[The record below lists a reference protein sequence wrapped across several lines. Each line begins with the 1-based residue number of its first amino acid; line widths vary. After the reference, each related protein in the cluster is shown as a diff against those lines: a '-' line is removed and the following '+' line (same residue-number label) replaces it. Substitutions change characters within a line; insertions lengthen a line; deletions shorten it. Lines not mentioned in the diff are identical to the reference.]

1 MTISFEKLGLTEPI
15 LRALRN
21 EKYETPTPIQAQA
34 IPAILSGSDLL
45 GSAQTG
51 TGKTA
56 AFALPILQL
65 LADNNRPYKKRSP
78 RALILTPTRELA
90 NQIGA
95 SIKTYGRHLQI
106 THTTVYGGVS
116 VGPQSRAL
124 SRNVDILVA
133 TPGRLLDLMSQRLLF
148 LDQLELF
155 TLDEADRMLDMG
167 FIPDVRKIIAAIP
180 KTRQTLFFS
189 ATMSREAMRLADQLL
204 KSPVKVQVN
213 PVTSTAENVKQ
224 KVLFVERHNK
234 EALLLNLLEDKTIS
248 RALIFTRTKHR
259 ANNIARKLNMNQV
272 QAEAIH
278 GNKSQ
283 AARMLALRNFSNG
296 RARVLVA
303 TDVASR
309 GIDIKEVSHVINFEI
324 PNEPESYIHR
334 IGRTARAGAAGIAIS
349 FCDIE
354 ERAFLRDIERL
365 TNTTL
370 PVDEGHAYHSDKAA
384 KGGRNGFS
392 NKRFPSGRFKKRGGG
407 FKGQQRSFRPGGG
420 RKATARA
427 S

>member
-1 MTISFEKLGLTEPI
+1 MTTSFEKLGLIEPI
-15 LRALRN
+15 LKALKN
-21 EKYETPTPIQAQA
+21 EQYKTPTPIQAQA
-34 IPAILSGSDLL
+34 IPALLAGSDLL

-56 AFALPILQL
+56 AFALPILQR
-65 LADNNRPYKKRSP
+65 LAGNRLPFKKRSP
-78 RALILTPTRELA
+78 RALIITPTRELA

-95 SIKTYGRHLQI
+95 SFKTYGRYLQI
-106 THTTVYGGVS
+106 SHTVVYGGVS

-133 TPGRLLDLMSQRLLF
+133 TPGRLLDLMNQRLVR
-148 LDQLELF
+148 LDQVELF

-167 FIPDVRKIIAAIP
+167 FIHDVKKIIAAIP

-189 ATMSREAMRLADQLL
+189 ATMSTDAMRLADQLL
-204 KSPVKVQVN
+204 KNPVKVQVN
-213 PVTSTAENVKQ
+213 PVTSTAQNVKQ
-224 KVLFVERHNK
+224 KVMFVERHNK
-234 EALLLNLLEDKTIS
+234 EALLLNLLEDDTIS
-248 RALIFTRTKHR
+248 RALIFTRTKHK
-259 ANNIARKLNMNQV
+259 ANNIARKLNSKRV
-272 QAEAIH
+272 LAEAIH

-296 RARVLVA
+296 KARVLVA

-309 GIDIKEVSHVINFEI
+309 GIDIKAVSHVINFEI

-354 ERAFLRDIERL
+354 ERAFLRDIEKL
-365 TNTTL
+365 TNSTL
-370 PVDEGHAYHSDKAA
+370 PVDEEHPYHSPQAA
-384 KGGRNGFS
+384 KAPRDSFS
-392 NKRFPSGRFKKRGGG
+392 NKRFPSGRQRKRGGYN
-407 FKGQQRSFRPGGG
+407 GQQRSFRSG
-420 RKATARA
+420 RKATARP
-427 S
+427 SM

>member
-1 MTISFEKLGLTEPI
+1 MTISFEKLGLIEPI

-204 KSPVKVQVN
+204 KNPVKVQVN